1 MTIKHP
7 ASFADDKMLSR
18 KRRRSGTYELES
30 PSTTPE
36 VVSSKKV
43 RLSALTDLP
52 VIEGFSPLGRCLLL
66 ILCLVVGL
74 SL

>member
-52 VIEGFSPLGRCLLL
+52 VIEGSSPLGRCLLL